1 MLSDDQILQIVLT
14 IDSMILHLQFY
25 FTDEIKYLIMG
36 LSSVGF
42 HLILFI
48 AEQLWSNSSIKITLN
63 IFKLAWI
70 LLISQLLYQNWMVH
84 IGIQIVCIFKLNQ
97 TKTKLLI
104 PIAFT
109 IHLVSITSAN
119 LDYLP
124 TGIIRNC
131 LSYFLLLFLFKKQ
144 SYNLNQAQDII
155 KQITSNIYV
164 ILDNNLNPVYDEERF
179 AQIQKEQVIISQD
192 QDVDNIITPRESL
205 KIGICPQFIDNK
217 NTYEFKHVLSQLK
230 TNNKEWSM
238 QKFET
243 FTDSV
248 IIVKKVYLGND
259 HVYKYC
265 NWINQKKQ
273 LFYLVVK
280 KQKKNKLNQNQ
291 IDIADERTK
300 KMMKTLSKVSHDMR
314 TPLNAIINMQLCLRE
329 QIDTY
334 LFNRYLKPSLNSC
347 RLLLNLV
354 NDILDS
360 AQLQNKKIRLVFRKF
375 NLKRLIEKTI
385 SIFDIQK
392 EKKELKI
399 ILNYCTN
406 QQINQFVNS
415 DKNRI
420 RQVIMN
426 LLSNAI
432 KYSEAK
438 KIIAINCDYQKINS
452 TFIIQV
458 TDSGLGIKPENLQS
472 LFQEFSR
479 VEDLANRDVNPN
491 GIGLG
496 LLICNELSKLLSSN
510 NEGISVQSEYGNGST
525 FSFSIFNQK
534 PSDED
539 LSESSEMAVQE
550 IQKLPESHFLNSQS
564 LRQTSQ
570 DFAVAVR
577 PASCENCQGIQLQ
590 SNQDIKKY
598 NLRVNS
604 SNLLSSNRL
613 LPFNTDNEKSY
624 QRKSTTQSN
633 LIIEQINSWSDP
645 SQKQPPILI
654 VDDNEFNI
662 IVLQYI
668 LEQLFLTCDS
678 AISGEIAI
686 KKCHQRIK
694 DFNQYKIIFL
704 DIEMPVMDGME
715 TANRLLDID
724 KSLKIVAC
732 TGNRQTPEQLEVYK
746 RVGMFGAIEKPV
758 TKANLR
764 DLLCKIL
771 ESRNDAQ
778 FSHYF

>member
-48 AEQLWSNSSIKITLN
+48 AEQLCSNSSIKMTLN

-70 LLISQLLYQNWMVH
+70 LFISQLLYQNWMVH

-104 PIAFT
+104 PIAFA

-192 QDVDNIITPRESL
+192 HYVDNILTYREPL
-205 KIGICPQFIDNK
+205 KVGIYPQFINNK
-217 NTYEFKHVLSQLK
+217 NTYEFKHALSQLK

-238 QKFET
+238 QKFDT

-360 AQLQNKKIRLVFRKF
+360 AQIQNNKIRLVFRKF

-406 QQINQFVNS
+406 SQINQFVNS

-420 RQVIMN
+420 
-426 LLSNAI
+426 SNAI

-438 KIIAINCDYQKINS
+438 KIIVINCDYQKTSS
-452 TFIIQV
+452 TFTIQV

-496 LLICNELSKLLSSN
+496 LLISNELSKLLSSN
-510 NEGISVQSEYGNGST
+510 NEGISVQSQYGNGST

-539 LSESSEMAVQE
+539 LSESSEMAAQE
-550 IQKLPESHFLNSQS
+550 IQKLPESHFLNTQS
-564 LRQTSQ
+564 LRQASQ

-577 PASCENCQGIQLQ
+577 QASCENCQGIQIQ

-686 KKCHQRIK
+686 KKCRQRIK